1 MQRRALVK
9 ILKANGFYSKGG
21 TKHEKFSNGE
31 RTVIVKRHNE
41 IEDVEA
47 KGILRQAGLR

>member
-1 MQRRALVK
+1 MRRLELVR

-31 RTVIVKRHNE
+31 RTVMVKRHNE
-41 IEDVEA
+41 IHDVGA